1 MTNNS
6 FDNESHLL
14 ADISQGSKR
23 AFEIVYD
30 RYYIGIF
37 YFARRWVR
45 DEKVAEDITVDTFLK
60 LWERFSSFTSLSH
73 VQSFLH
79 VTAKNACLNH
89 LRSRSRRL
97 AHHRDLAYILTLE
110 QQAGPVEQDITAQ
123 IYEYIY
129 KEIER
134 LPPKVREVFRLSYI
148 DGLSNQAIADQ
159 LQINN
164 QSVRNHK
171 TNALRCL
178 RMALLDKDLYKLCSF
193 LCLFLHH
200 FFSFLLSTNR

>member
-6 FDNESHLL
+6 FDNEFHLL
-14 ADISQGSKR
+14 AEISRGNKR
-23 AFEIVYD
+23 AFETVYD

-37 YFARRWVR
+37 YFSRRWVR
-45 DEKVAEDITVDTFLK
+45 DEKAAEDITVDTFMK
-60 LWERFSSFTSLSH
+60 LWERFSSFTSFRSI
-73 VQSFLH
+73 QSFLH
-79 VTAKNACLNH
+79 ITAKNACLNH

-97 AHHRDLAYILTLE
+97 AHHRDLAYILALE

-123 IYEYIY
+123 IYDYIY

-134 LPPKVREVFRLSYI
+134 LSPKVREVFQLSYI
-148 DGLSNQAIADQ
+148 EGLPNQAIADR
-159 LQINN
+159 LQISN

-178 RMALLDKDLYKLCSF
+178 RMALLEKDLFKLCIF
-193 LCLFLHH
+193 FCLFLPHY
-200 FFSFLLSTNR
+200 FFFFLSTNQ

>member
-97 AHHRDLAYILTLE
+97 AHHRDLAYILALE
-110 QQAGPVEQDITAQ
+110 QQVGPVEQDITAQ
-123 IYEYIY
+123 IYDHIH

-134 LPPKVREVFRLSYI
+134 LPPQVRRVFQLSYI
-148 DGLSNQAIADQ
+148 DGLSNQAIAEQ

-171 TNALRCL
+171 TNALKYL
-178 RMALLDKDLYKLCSF
+178 RMALLEKDLYKLCIF
-193 LCLFLHH
+193 FCLFLSHY
-200 FFSFLLSTNR
+200 FFFFLSTNQ